1 MTTITEAAND
11 LRDYLSLNGWQ
22 EQTQGSAGGLWQSK
36 NGAVVAVPKHVAP
49 RDFAWAGV
57 IERIAAASQVVPS
70 VVESAVL
77 NMFVDVTE
85 FRAADDI
92 LIHGS
97 IPVEAGYSLMSTA
110 RTLLRAS
117 ATTSRGPKALIG
129 GNYSRPG
136 ERIVENARFG
146 HTIHGSYILPMLVP
160 ISRTA
165 ESPENLLPND
175 PKARSLFEPEERR
188 ATRTMAQALSAIQ
201 NRIVEPAHAPGPAV
215 IADLVIAGVS
225 REMITALH
233 QIITEDSVSTFDA
246 SFRWAAG
253 LQEPQRLPSRVE
265 IPSAAAEVLKLAS
278 DLMRPLKKGKTET
291 ITGPIVQL
299 RDDQAV
305 VFGDVYIQTMRNG
318 RSCEVAVRLRDRELE
333 QSHEWFQNREVLV
346 IEGTIESLPG
356 RGLRL
361 DNPVRVQP
369 LRETILFHASD

>member
-1 MTTITEAAND
+1 MTALASPTQD
-11 LRDYLSLNGWQ
+11 LRDYLNLNGWQ
-22 EQTQGSAGGLWQSK
+22 EQTQGPAGGLWEAK
-36 NGAVVAVPKHVAP
+36 NGAIVAVPKSIQP
-49 RDFAWAGV
+49 NDFAWRGV
-57 IERIAAASQVVPS
+57 VERIAAASNTSPS
-70 VVESAVL
+70 NVESAVL

-97 IPVEAGYSLMSTA
+97 IPVEAGFSLMSTA

-160 ISRTA
+160 ISRA
-165 ESPENLLPND
+165 IESQDSLLPRN
-175 PKARSLFEPEERR
+175 PKVRSAFEPEERR

-201 NRIVEPAHAPGPAV
+201 NRIVEPAHAPSTAV
-215 IADLVIAGVS
+215 ITDLVIAGVS
-225 REMITALH
+225 REMRIALH
-233 QIITEDSVSTFDA
+233 QLLTEDAVSTFDA
-246 SFRWAAG
+246 SFRWATG
-253 LQEPQRLPSRVE
+253 LDEPQRLPERVE
-265 IPSAAAEVLKLAS
+265 IPAGAAEVLKLTS
-278 DLMRPLKKGKTET
+278 DLMRPLKKGNTET

-318 RSCEVAVRLRDRELE
+318 RSCEVAVRLRDDELK
-333 QSHEWFQNREVLV
+333 QSHAWFMSREVLV

-369 LRETILFHASD
+369 LRETLLFHASD

>member
-1 MTTITEAAND
+1 MTDLMSAAQD
-11 LRDYLSLNGWQ
+11 LQDYLNLNGWQ
-22 EQTQGSAGGLWQSK
+22 EQTQGPAGGLWEAK
-36 NGAVVAVPKHVAP
+36 NGAIVAVPKHIQP
-49 RDFAWAGV
+49 RDFAWKGV
-57 IERIAAASQVVPS
+57 IERIASASHTSPS
-70 VVESAVL
+70 NVESAVL

-92 LIHGS
+92 LIQGS
-97 IPVEAGYSLMSTA
+97 IPVEAGFSLMSTA

-160 ISRTA
+160 ISRTVDDQ
-165 ESPENLLPND
+165 ESLLPRN
-175 PKARSLFEPEERR
+175 PKIRSPFEPEERR

-201 NRIVEPAHAPGPAV
+201 NRIVEPAHAPSAAV
-215 IADLVIAGVS
+215 ITDLVIAGVS

-233 QIITEDSVSTFDA
+233 QLLTEDSVSTFDA
-246 SFRWAAG
+246 SFRWATG
-253 LQEPQRLPSRVE
+253 LNEPQRLPERVE
-265 IPSAAAEVLKLAS
+265 IPAGAAEVLKLTS
-278 DLMRPLKKGKTET
+278 DKMRPLKKGTTET

-318 RSCEVAVRLRDRELE
+318 RSCEVAVRLRGNELE
-333 QSHEWFQNREVLV
+333 QSHAWFMSREVLV

-369 LRETILFHASD
+369 LRETLLFHASD

>member
-1 MTTITEAAND
+1 MTALASAAQD
-11 LRDYLSLNGWQ
+11 LRDYLNLNGWQ
-22 EQTQGSAGGLWQSK
+22 EQTQGPAGGLWEAK
-36 NGAVVAVPKHVAP
+36 NGAIVAIPKHVEP
-49 RDFAWAGV
+49 RDFAWTGV
-57 IERIAAASQVVPS
+57 VERIAAASHTSPS
-70 VVESAVL
+70 NVESAVL

-97 IPVEAGYSLMSTA
+97 IPVEAGFSLMSTA

-165 ESPENLLPND
+165 EDQDSLMPLNPKVRSP
-175 PKARSLFEPEERR
+175 FEPEERR
-188 ATRTMAQALSAIQ
+188 ATRTLAQALSAIQ
-201 NRIVEPAHAPGPAV
+201 NRIVEPAHAPSTAV
-215 IADLVIAGVS
+215 ITDLVIAGVS

-233 QIITEDSVSTFDA
+233 QLLSEDSVSTFDA
-246 SFRWAAG
+246 SFRWATG
-253 LQEPQRLPSRVE
+253 LDEPQRLPERVE
-265 IPSAAAEVLKLAS
+265 IPAGAAEVLKLTS
-278 DLMRPLKKGKTET
+278 DLMRPLKKGNTET

-318 RSCEVAVRLRDRELE
+318 RSCEVAVRLRGDELE
-333 QSHEWFQNREVLV
+333 QSHAWFMSREVLV

-369 LRETILFHASD
+369 LRETLLFHASD

>member
-1 MTTITEAAND
+1 M
-11 LRDYLSLNGWQ
+11 
-22 EQTQGSAGGLWQSK
+22 
-36 NGAVVAVPKHVAP
+36 
-49 RDFAWAGV
+49 
-57 IERIAAASQVVPS
+57 ERIAAATNSFPS
-70 VVESAVL
+70 TVESAVL

-97 IPVEAGYSLMSTA
+97 IPVEAGFSLMSAA

-129 GNYSRPG
+129 GNYSKPG

-160 ISRTA
+160 ISRAA
-165 ESPENLLPND
+165 EDYASLLPRN
-175 PKARSLFEPEERR
+175 PKVRSPFEPEERR

-201 NRIVEPAHAPGPAV
+201 NRIVEPAHAPRPAV
-215 IADLVIAGVS
+215 ITDLVIAGVS

-233 QIITEDSVSTFDA
+233 QLLTEESVSTFDA
-246 SFRWAAG
+246 SFRWATG
-253 LQEPQRLPSRVE
+253 LDEPQRLPDRVE
-265 IPSAAAEVLKLAS
+265 IPSGAAEVLKLAS
-278 DLMRPLKKGKTET
+278 DLMRPLKKGNTET

-305 VFGDVYIQTMRNG
+305 VFGDVFIQTMRNG
-318 RSCEVAVRLRDRELE
+318 RSCEVAVRLRGEELE
-333 QSHEWFQNREVLV
+333 QSHAWFMSREVLV

-361 DNPVRVQP
+361 DNPIRVQP
-369 LRETILFHASD
+369 LRETLLFHASD

>member
-1 MTTITEAAND
+1 MTTGKEVGND
-11 LRDYLSLNGWQ
+11 LRDYLSLNGWE
-22 EQTQGSAGGLWQSK
+22 EQTQGPAGGLWQSQS
-36 NGAVVAVPKHVAP
+36 GDVVAVPKQVAP
-49 RDFAWAGV
+49 RDFAWTGV
-57 IERIAAASQVVPS
+57 MERIAAASNVVPA

-97 IPVEAGYSLMSTA
+97 IPVEAGYSLMSAA
-110 RTLLRAS
+110 RTLLRTS

-160 ISRTA
+160 ISRIPDRH
-165 ESPENLLPND
+165 EDLLPRD
-175 PKARSLFEPEERR
+175 PKTRSLFEPEERR

-201 NRIVEPAHAPGPAV
+201 NRIVEPARAPSPST
-215 IADLVIAGVS
+215 ITDLVIAGVS

-233 QIITEDSVSTFDA
+233 QLLTEDSVSTFDA

-253 LQEPQRLPSRVE
+253 LQEPQRLPAHVE
-265 IPSAAAEVLKLAS
+265 IPSTATEVLKLAS

-318 RSCEVAVRLRDRELE
+318 RSCEVAVRLRDNELE
-333 QSHEWFQNREVLV
+333 QSHEWFQNHEILV

-356 RGLRL
+356 RGLRM

-369 LRETILFHASD
+369 LRETILFHTSD